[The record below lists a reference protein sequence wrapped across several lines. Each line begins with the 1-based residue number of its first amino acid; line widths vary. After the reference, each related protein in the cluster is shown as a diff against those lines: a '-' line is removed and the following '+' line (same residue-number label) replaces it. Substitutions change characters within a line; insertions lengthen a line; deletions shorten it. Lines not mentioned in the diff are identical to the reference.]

1 MKKHIDVLVSGIWFV
16 LLIALMIRMPVINL
30 LKNPYG
36 GFCAFDLVLSALFCL
51 TGVVSSVLAYVFSKK
66 QLLAVSFVNT
76 FLFAA
81 MLVLLVVSTAS
92 GNRGMLDF
100 SLYFANLFCFV
111 LGLEG
116 NMMVY
121 CLSFLLLQML
131 TAVLFSVLLNRNKE
145 K

>member
-1 MKKHIDVLVSGIWFV
+1 MKKYIDILVSGVWFSV
-16 LLIALMIRMPVINL
+16 LVVLMVRMPVINL
-30 LKNPYG
+30 LQDPPE
-36 GFCAFDLVLSALFCL
+36 GFYAFDLVLSALFCL
-51 TGVVSSVLAYVFSKK
+51 TGIASPVLAYIFSKK
-66 QLLAVSFVNT
+66 QLFAVSFVNI

-92 GNRGMLDF
+92 GNRGMFDL

-116 NMMVY
+116 NMTVY
-121 CLSFLLLQML
+121 CLSFLILQLL
-131 TAVLFSVLLNRNKE
+131 TAVLFSVLFKQNKE